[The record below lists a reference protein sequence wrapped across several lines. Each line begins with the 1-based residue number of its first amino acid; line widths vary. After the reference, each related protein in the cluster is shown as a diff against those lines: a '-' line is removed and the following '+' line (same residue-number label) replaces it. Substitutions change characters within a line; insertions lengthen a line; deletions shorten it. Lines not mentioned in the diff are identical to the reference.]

1 MAREDGGDPSP
12 RPSRRRQG
20 STIWVEMGRS
30 VRLRRLRVRRLRAVD
45 ARVYIVILRR
55 RGGVVVVAVP
65 FFFLP
70 FPRLNLKSYIL
81 PKTHEVITGN
91 HYCLRWDT
99 SAVIRDSTY
108 VKGANVHEGSN

>member
-1 MAREDGGDPSP
+1 MLVYTLYSFDGGAALLSWLF
-12 RPSRRRQG
+12 R
-20 STIWVEMGRS
+20 
-30 VRLRRLRVRRLRAVD
+30 
-45 ARVYIVILRR
+45 
-55 RGGVVVVAVP
+55 
-65 FFFLP
+65 FFSLP